1 MATIDNGAVQSA
13 LERDDPDTLSRLLE
27 DVDAR
32 AELNNG
38 WFGLSQPPLTAA
50 RSTAVVDVLIELG
63 ADPALVGEWW
73 GPGFGLRGVDP
84 AVAAALVARGAKLTP
99 HAAAGLGLE
108 AHLGEML
115 GREPALVGAAGGDG
129 GHPLHFART
138 PEIARLLLEKG
149 ADVDA
154 RDDDHRST
162 PAQWLIGDAPD
173 VVATLLAAG
182 AEDDIFLAAAMG
194 SCERVERL
202 IDENAS
208 CTAHRIGYN
217 DGPFPGIGF
226 EGRGGTIL
234 QWTLG
239 FNASPHEIALRRGH
253 REVFDLL
260 LARTARRPRLLVACM
275 VGDEAM
281 AHELA
286 AEDPELIATLAA
298 DDRQLLAKA
307 CWETNRNFDAVRI
320 MLALGFPV
328 DVPEPNHFY
337 SPLHNAAFDGNT
349 PLVKLLL
356 EYDPPV
362 DLVAPEYRSTPLG
375 GCIWAATEGRCADRD
390 YAGVVDS
397 LLEAGATL
405 PVESYPTGH
414 EHIDAVLRRHGY
426 GS

>member
-1 MATIDNGAVQSA
+1 
-13 LERDDPDTLSRLLE
+13 
-27 DVDAR
+27 
-32 AELNNG
+32 
-38 WFGLSQPPLTAA
+38 
-50 RSTAVVDVLIELG
+50 
-63 ADPALVGEWW
+63 
-73 GPGFGLRGVDP
+73 
-84 AVAAALVARGAKLTP
+84 
-99 HAAAGLGLE
+99 
-108 AHLGEML
+108 
-115 GREPALVGAAGGDG
+115 
-129 GHPLHFART
+129 
-138 PEIARLLLEKG
+138 
-149 ADVDA
+149 
-154 RDDDHRST
+154 
-162 PAQWLIGDAPD
+162 
-173 VVATLLAAG
+173 
-182 AEDDIFLAAAMG
+182 
-194 SCERVERL
+194 
-202 IDENAS
+202 
-208 CTAHRIGYN
+208 
-217 DGPFPGIGF
+217 
-226 EGRGGTIL
+226 
-234 QWTLG
+234 
-239 FNASPHEIALRRGH
+239 
-253 REVFDLL
+253 
-260 LARTARRPRLLVACM
+260 M

-349 PLVKLLL
+349 PL
-356 EYDPPV
+356 
-362 DLVAPEYRSTPLG
+362 G